1 MCTLESSTV
10 RRGLEL
16 TNINARLLLL
26 CMPLLLAPLLML
38 ACSPYASQSIVTTP
52 PTTKQC
58 YLALPPDEV
67 KYLFL
72 LHISS
77 LIPDEYARIG
87 TGLWTSST
95 VKDIGRGDW
104 MTSWQGTSG
113 TWKLTQEPPF
123 EFTFLRWDA
132 GAKFI
137 EDAVLSPLWERPN
150 LSYLTV
156 LDREAYYTKVR
167 RPIDAYRAVL
177 QAVNAEANNDRQKD
191 WLRGRADGL
200 SEGIKLRYEVRAVE

>member
-1 MCTLESSTV
+1 MKSSTV
-10 RRGLEL
+10 RRGLEWA
-16 TNINARLLLL
+16 NINVRLLLL
-26 CMPLLLAPLLML
+26 CIPLLIAPLLIL
-38 ACSPYASQSIVTTP
+38 ACSPYASQSILTTP
-52 PTTKQC
+52 PTTKQY
-58 YLALPPDEV
+58 YLSLPPDEV

-77 LIPDEYARIG
+77 LIPDEYAQIG
-87 TGLWTSST
+87 TGLWSSSA
-95 VKDIGRGDW
+95 VKDVGRGDW
-104 MTSWQGTSG
+104 MIYTSWQGTSG
-113 TWKLTQEPPF
+113 TWKMTHELPF

-150 LSYLTV
+150 LSDLTV
-156 LDREAYYTKVR
+156 LGREAYYTRVR

-200 SEGIKLRYEVRAVE
+200 SEGIKLRYEVHAVE